1 MDHSEPEPGT
11 HPLLGPTPAARPTS
25 NVNVWM
31 YNGGHRARARNRG
44 ERWKLEWPWAT
55 HFVQGGQRR
64 EGCSRRARRP
74 ACVVL
79 VACALGLPGIAR
91 AQHDRLQLD
100 WRAPAACPD
109 GAEIHSRVSELP
121 PERAAHRR
129 ALRASARISEIAG
142 GYRLDLATNQG
153 NRSIV
158 ASDCDE
164 LGNAA
169 ALLLSLLAD
178 GPAEAQPMAAE
189 PARRVEPSL
198 GASLA
203 VDIGSLP
210 HAAWGPA
217 LRVGMSWDSLSLEL
231 SSAYF
236 PTQDVFAAPPSAA
249 VGELRLITAAIGGC
263 YALTRAYEVSPCLA
277 LAYGRLWG
285 EGVGLHTQ
293 RTVHGD
299 QVWVAPGLRFAAVL
313 ARAVRA
319 VIELSLGLPLYGAT
333 FSVEPLGTVHRTAE
347 LVAQMR
353 AGVEL
358 RL

>member
-1 MDHSEPEPGT
+1 
-11 HPLLGPTPAARPTS
+11 
-25 NVNVWM
+25 
-31 YNGGHRARARNRG
+31 
-44 ERWKLEWPWAT
+44 
-55 HFVQGGQRR
+55 
-64 EGCSRRARRP
+64 
-74 ACVVL
+74 
-79 VACALGLPGIAR
+79 
-91 AQHDRLQLD
+91 
-100 WRAPAACPD
+100 
-109 GAEIHSRVSELP
+109 
-121 PERAAHRR
+121 
-129 ALRASARISEIAG
+129 
-142 GYRLDLATNQG
+142 LDLATDQG

-158 ASDCDE
+158 ANDCDE

-189 PARRVEPSL
+189 PARRAEPSL
-198 GASLA
+198 GAALA
-203 VDIGSLP
+203 IDIGSLP
-210 HAAWGPA
+210 RAAWGPA

-231 SSAYF
+231 SSAFF
-236 PTQDVFAAPPSAA
+236 PTQDVFGPPPSAA

-263 YALTRAYEVSPCLA
+263 YALTRDYEISPCLA

-285 EGVGLHTQ
+285 EGVGLRLRHS
-293 RTVHGD
+293 VHGD
-299 QVWVAPGLRFAAVL
+299 QVMVAPGLRFAAVL

-333 FSVEPLGTVHRTAE
+333 FAVEPIGAVHRTAD